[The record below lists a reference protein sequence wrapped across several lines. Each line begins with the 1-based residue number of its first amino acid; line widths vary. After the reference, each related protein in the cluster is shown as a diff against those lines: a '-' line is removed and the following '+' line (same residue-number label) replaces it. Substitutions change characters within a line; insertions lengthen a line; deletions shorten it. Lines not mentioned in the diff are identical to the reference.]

1 MRTRTMT
8 ALVLLAAAGLA
19 SCVKLHEEVETETL
33 KHQQTE
39 IETLAVCGSD
49 WWMWTDGGSRTSR

>member
-39 IETLAVCGSD
+39 SESPQDSPWYDVPQEEN
-49 WWMWTDGGSRTSR
+49 